1 MSKRI
6 LAILMAVAMAFSLL
20 PVTAFAAITQPD
32 AVAFATYGFYIT
44 DDAETPWYTQIVK
57 TGDTLNQPTD
67 PTRAGYYFTGW
78 KTEGGQEVEF
88 GEVTVTATSTIKCIA
103 QWQENANPI
112 HVYFMES
119 KGSNE
124 VVYTGIARD
133 GTVTLPEE
141 YNDVTWQ
148 TTAGGTFDGE
158 NVTQDMHVYPAS
170 TSCWLTFD
178 SQGGSAVASR
188 YVQQGQEFSLDVIA
202 TPTRAGYT
210 FAGWSLTAGG
220 ENVATVTPSGDTKLY
235 AVWTPATA
243 NYTVIHWQEN
253 ANDNE
258 YSYIESEL
266 KSGTTN
272 STTNATTKS
281 YKGFT
286 ARAIEQ
292 ETINGDGSTIV
303 NVYYQRNVYK
313 VSFKLDSPTYACG
326 KEEHNHHGG
335 IFNSCYN
342 WQGQLICGKE
352 EHTHGDS
359 CGKTEE
365 IVISAK
371 YGAYI
376 GDQWP
381 TIRGSSAWRTSKQ
394 GSRSQVNIDTMPLNG
409 ATFYGPETGEGSES
423 AYYYV
428 EVLPGESGT
437 NNNGVL
443 YKLHH
448 TDTSPGTL
456 YTVTDEDK
464 YPLTGFTYKEG
475 TRNGY
480 SYNNA
485 KFYYTRNDYNIIYMS
500 NGSKVNESS
509 YKYEQNIGNA
519 GNYMPTNTP
528 AGYEFG
534 GWCSDPSGTTSY
546 EFSGKT
552 MPAQHI
558 TVYAKWVPIT
568 LTLTIQD
575 GNGDERTGEVSY
587 NHSIN
592 EADVYTQVTNEL
604 ATANKTVLY
613 WVNCETNER
622 VDVNSQMTTDLTI
635 RPVLKGDTYTV
646 SYGENATTNDS
657 HIYWYGT
664 TAKVKEYQGNNA
676 DKFLYWT
683 DAAQKKYHPGDEILM
698 TANVT
703 LTPHFNGSNP
713 EQTTYSVTYHS
724 NFDQDQTSVVENI
737 KNYTQFV
744 TKTYTETQLPSR
756 EGYDFTGWNT
766 QANGTGTSFSAGG
779 GARMDGS
786 DNNDL
791 FTPSGARKP

>member
-342 WQGQLICGKE
+342 W
-352 EHTHGDS
+352 
-359 CGKTEE
+359 
-365 IVISAK
+365 
-371 YGAYI
+371 
-376 GDQWP
+376 
-381 TIRGSSAWRTSKQ
+381 
-394 GSRSQVNIDTMPLNG
+394 
-409 ATFYGPETGEGSES
+409 
-423 AYYYV
+423 
-428 EVLPGESGT
+428 
-437 NNNGVL
+437 
-443 YKLHH
+443 
-448 TDTSPGTL
+448 
-456 YTVTDEDK
+456 
-464 YPLTGFTYKEG
+464 
-475 TRNGY
+475 
-480 SYNNA
+480 
-485 KFYYTRNDYNIIYMS
+485 
-500 NGSKVNESS
+500 
-509 YKYEQNIGNA
+509 
-519 GNYMPTNTP
+519 
-528 AGYEFG
+528 
-534 GWCSDPSGTTSY
+534 
-546 EFSGKT
+546 
-552 MPAQHI
+552 
-558 TVYAKWVPIT
+558 
-568 LTLTIQD
+568 
-575 GNGDERTGEVSY
+575 
-587 NHSIN
+587 
-592 EADVYTQVTNEL
+592 
-604 ATANKTVLY
+604 
-613 WVNCETNER
+613 
-622 VDVNSQMTTDLTI
+622 
-635 RPVLKGDTYTV
+635 
-646 SYGENATTNDS
+646 
-657 HIYWYGT
+657 
-664 TAKVKEYQGNNA
+664 
-676 DKFLYWT
+676 
-683 DAAQKKYHPGDEILM
+683 
-698 TANVT
+698 
-703 LTPHFNGSNP
+703 
-713 EQTTYSVTYHS
+713 
-724 NFDQDQTSVVENI
+724 
-737 KNYTQFV
+737 
-744 TKTYTETQLPSR
+744 
-756 EGYDFTGWNT
+756 
-766 QANGTGTSFSAGG
+766 
-779 GARMDGS
+779 
-786 DNNDL
+786 
-791 FTPSGARKP
+791 